1 MIRKLTFC
9 AVLSALCALVFV
21 TPAFA
26 WSNGPDGRDTF
37 GTHDWILTEA
47 LKASGTSWVET
58 ATALAAT
65 DDPDTL
71 LPMSDRPNH
80 AWRASGTYRGGPQT
94 VTDYYHLTMQAYRAG
109 DYHTASRYLG
119 MLSHYYSDLCVPFH
133 TAYTAGS
140 HEILHVRYELQVDS
154 FMRAPGD
161 NASWLATAPLTP
173 VTDVRKK
180 ALSTALDSRGFY
192 DSLVVNYG
200 AYGYNVVVDLIT
212 RDALSRAVN
221 GFADI
226 ISTVPSGTGEPIP
239 GSAQLSLSNTYP
251 RQDQTMTATARVLTP
266 TRKAL
271 QGARV
276 TFHWELPSGT
286 VSTFAFADDHG
297 YATSECN
304 IGRTP
309 TGTPTPVRAD
319 VTMSGVT
326 RSATATFT
334 PTDVIGAIATIVST
348 ATPVQDTTVTVT
360 TQCLSKTAAPIS
372 GLKVTFYWIHQT
384 RTVSYTTYTDENGI
398 AWQTRNIGKAA
409 AGKAVTVK
417 AKVPAGGTVRY
428 ASAQFTPKA
437 LPKPKPKPK
446 PKPAKKP

>member
-1 MIRKLTFC
+1 MIRRLTFC
-9 AVLSALCALVFV
+9 AVFSALCALAFA
-21 TPAFA
+21 TPALA

-47 LKASGTSWVET
+47 LTQAAPGWVET

-65 DDPDTL
+65 DDPDTV

-94 VTDYYHLTMQAYRAG
+94 VTDYYHLTMQAYRQG
-109 DYHTASRYLG
+109 DYHNASHYLG

-133 TAYTAGS
+133 TSYTAGS
-140 HEILHVRYELQVDS
+140 HEILHVRYELQVDTYL
-154 FMRAPGD
+154 RAPGD
-161 NASWLATAPLTP
+161 NASWITTAPRVP
-173 VTDVRKK
+173 MTDVRKK
-180 ALSTALDSRGFY
+180 AIGAALTSRGFY

-200 AYGYNVVVDLIT
+200 AYGYDVVVDLIT

-226 ISTVPSGTGEPIP
+226 ISAIPSGTGEPTAGPIRI
-239 GSAQLSLSNTYP
+239 SLSTAYP
-251 RQDQTMTATARVLTP
+251 RQEQTMTATARVLTP
-266 TRKAL
+266 SNKAL

-276 TFHWELPSGT
+276 TFLWDLPAGP

-297 YATSECN
+297 YVSSECN

-309 TGTPTPVRAD
+309 TGTVTPVRAE

-326 RSATATFT
+326 TSAEATFT
-334 PTDVIGAIATIVST
+334 PTDVIGAIATAVST
-348 ATPVQDTTVTVT
+348 STPVQETTVTVT
-360 TQCLSKTAAPIS
+360 TQCLTKDDVPIQN
-372 GLKVTFYWIHQT
+372 LKVTFYWIHRT
-384 RTVSYTTYTDENGI
+384 RTVSYTTYTDANGI
-398 AWQTRNIGKAA
+398 AQQTRNIGKAA

-428 ASAQFTPKA
+428 ASAKFTPKA
-437 LPKPKPKPK
+437 KPKPKPKPK
-446 PKPAKKP
+446 PKKP